1 MRKFTHK
8 DNLIIRSN
16 EMLNILFNIQSSGRE
31 YPAKDISEYELTESE
46 KDHVTNIMRVN
57 HSGEV
62 AAQGLYIG
70 HALLAKT
77 QNQKKMMLNMA
88 SEEKDHL
95 EWCDQRI
102 KELNGN
108 TSIFNPVWF
117 SGSIAIGMLSSM
129 TNDKNALGFIEE
141 TEKQVAEHLE
151 SNINKIPKKDN
162 KTYSIL
168 KKMKSDEEHHG
179 ETARASGSSKL
190 SNNLKTIMKITA
202 GFMKFASYKI

>member
-31 YPAKDISEYELTESE
+31 YPAKDISEYELIESE

-70 HALLAKT
+70 HVLLAKT
-77 QNQKKMMLNMA
+77 QEQKKMMLNMA

-151 SNINKIPKKDN
+151 SNINKIPEKDN

-179 ETARASGSSKL
+179 ETARSLGSSKL
-190 SNNLKTIMKITA
+190 SNNLKNIMKITA